1 VAKSVNLNELEPG
14 SILAEPVLNSF
25 GQTLIA
31 GGAEINQKHIS
42 ILKTW
47 NIQSV
52 KIKTDSNEEIEK
64 YSDMQLQ
71 LALEKLMQHIKWQP
85 RNRNEED
92 LLKLGTLFFVEK
104 TQ

>member
-1 VAKSVNLNELEPG
+1 MELEPG

-31 GGAEINQKHIS
+31 GGAELNQKHIN

-52 KIKTDSNEEIEK
+52 KIKTDSNEKIEK
-64 YSDMQLQ
+64 YSDLQLK
-71 LALEKLMQHIKWQP
+71 LALEKLMRHVKWQP